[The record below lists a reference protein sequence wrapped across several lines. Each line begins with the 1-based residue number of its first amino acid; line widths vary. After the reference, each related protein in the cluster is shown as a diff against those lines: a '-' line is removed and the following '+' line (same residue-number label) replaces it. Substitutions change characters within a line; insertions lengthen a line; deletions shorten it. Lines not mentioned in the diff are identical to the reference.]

1 MMSLKARAARVGR
14 VPAHRYRKEWRRP
27 PRATPPGRSSAVRA
41 GQTGARVENSRLHV
55 WLDLE
60 RQVDNTVDRQG
71 QRNFDDQAMLALE
84 RGVAPG
90 ARDRSAD
97 SAAPRALRTSATLR
111 WPSPTLGA
119 ALQNMETYF
128 SRQDAEL
135 SLGMFCN
142 IFHAAIGPDW
152 SPLEVCFEH
161 PQQGSP
167 ADHERYFT
175 APVLFFTAPVL
186 FGQRTNAFAFGRSDL
201 EVRMPGAAPYLLA
214 VIRPLLESRCGV
226 VHAHEDVSRT
236 IPKPDQAQPRE
247 Q

>member
-1 MMSLKARAARVGR
+1 
-14 VPAHRYRKEWRRP
+14 
-27 PRATPPGRSSAVRA
+27 
-41 GQTGARVENSRLHV
+41 
-55 WLDLE
+55 
-60 RQVDNTVDRQG
+60 
-71 QRNFDDQAMLALE
+71 
-84 RGVAPG
+84 
-90 ARDRSAD
+90 
-97 SAAPRALRTSATLR
+97 
-111 WPSPTLGA
+111 
-119 ALQNMETYF
+119 METYF

-175 APVLFFTAPVL
+175 APVLF
-186 FGQRTNAFAFGRSDL
+186 GQRTNAFAFRRSDL
-201 EVRMPGAAPYLLA
+201 EVRMPGAALYLLA
-214 VIRPLLESRCGV
+214 VIRPLLESRCSV